1 MGSRSVGTPATE
13 MAFFCTTEVL
23 PPMGWTFDIRGRW
36 SFLHGQ
42 LECWNAGDRD
52 GFFAHYRSVAPNG
65 LEIEYL
71 GRPVVEGFSVLEN
84 MWEQQNSKF
93 IVEVELS
100 IIAANEAACH
110 HRNVMR
116 DGS

>member
-1 MGSRSVGTPATE
+1 MSNIDSKE
-13 MAFFCTTEVL
+13 IE
-23 PPMGWTFDIRGRW
+23 

-100 IIAANEAACH
+100 IVAANEAACH

-116 DGS
+116 DGSGVIETIELYKFDQGKTLVRYFIKH